1 MRGTLGETL
10 DRFILL
16 QIGAASATRQQVERI
31 VEDLIRQGRMEREEG
46 RTVVE
51 DVMSRARE
59 RSTGAR
65 AFVDTSVQQGLRA
78 TGVPNREAYEDL
90 LFRVEQLEHRV
101 RLLEGM
107 PTATREA
114 AEAEAIVVP
123 PAPLEA
129 EGVSGAPLGEPEPPM
144 PPLGGIDPAPGQTT
158 PGGDQPD
165 ITPRPRRG
173 PR

>member
-16 QIGAASATRQQVERI
+16 QIGAAAATRQQVERI

-46 RTVVE
+46 RTMVE

-114 AEAEAIVVP
+114 AEAESTVTVVP

-144 PPLGGIDPAPGQTT
+144 PPVGGSDPAPGQTPPGVT
-158 PGGDQPD
+158 PGLP
-165 ITPRPRRG
+165 PRP
-173 PR
+173 